1 MFEFKKTGQQQKQ
14 RFRLRAWVGGLFAL
28 VCFGILTGR
37 FWYLQVDRY
46 EGFSERADRNRIAV
60 LPIPPR
66 RGEVLDRNGEVLA
79 RNYRTYT
86 LEVVPARAGPLDEL
100 FERLTPVVY
109 LSPADQRRF
118 RRRVGESSRYAS
130 LVLRNNLNDTE
141 AAWFSAHAYE
151 FPGVELRARWVR
163 EYPQGEVA
171 GHVVGY
177 IGRIADND
185 VENLEKSGQLGN
197 YRGTDV
203 IGKKGIEKTWEKA
216 LHGRTGLEE
225 VEVTAGGRPV
235 RTLRRIDPVP
245 GSDIMLSIDLGLQR
259 VAEKAF
265 AGRRGA
271 LVALDPNTGEVLAF
285 VSQPSFDPNLF
296 VDGIDVENWRRLNE
310 SPDHPLIN
318 RPLSGTY
325 PIGSTYKPFVG
336 LAALELGKRR
346 ATDRIPDP
354 GYYEFGGQ
362 RFRNAGGAVYGMTDL
377 HRALVVSSDTYFYS
391 LGPEIG
397 VNALHDFVQQFGFG
411 KVTGIDLEGE
421 RAGVLPST
429 EWKRRTYKDRERQRW
444 YAGET
449 ISVAVGQG
457 YNAFTLLQLAQ
468 GTATLANNG
477 LYRRPHLVHAV
488 RDPRTGELTATP
500 STPDYRI
507 PLKQANVDV
516 IKNAMADVVR
526 VGTARRAFVGTKY
539 QAAGKTGTAQ
549 VFSLR
554 GGQYRAAA
562 LQERLRDHALFMG
575 FAPVDNPQIA
585 VALIVENAGW
595 GASAAAPVAREIFD
609 YWLSPQRQDKI
620 VRARAIEVDALP
632 AAAASPADDA
642 PEAPEDTPAKA
653 QIPSRAKPKPQTAG
667 EEKP

>member
-1 MFEFKKTGQQQKQ
+1 MFEFKKTGLQQKQ

-28 VCFGILTGR
+28 ACFGVLVGR

-46 EGFSERADRNRIAV
+46 EGLSERADRNRIAV
-60 LPIPPR
+60 VPIPPR
-66 RGEVLDRNGEVLA
+66 RGEILDRNGEVLA

-86 LEVVPARAGPLDEL
+86 LEVVPAQAGNLSQL
-100 FERLTPVVY
+100 FERLTEVVY
-109 LSPADQRRF
+109 ISPADQRRF
-118 RRRVGESSRYAS
+118 KRRAAESSRYAS
-130 LVLRNNLNDTE
+130 LQLRNNLNETE
-141 AAWFSAHAYE
+141 AAWFAAHSFQ

-163 EYPQGEVA
+163 EYPQGVSA
-171 GHVVGY
+171 AHVVGY
-177 IGRIADND
+177 IGRIAEGDIEELD
-185 VENLEKSGQLGN
+185 RAGQLGN

-203 IGKKGIEKTWEKA
+203 IGKKGIEKTWEEQ

-225 VEVTAGGRPV
+225 VEVTAGGRPM

-245 GSDIMLSIDLGLQR
+245 GSDIMLSIDLGLQK
-259 VAEKAF
+259 VAEAAF
-265 AGRRGA
+265 EGQRGA
-271 LVALDPNTGEVLAF
+271 LVAIDPDTGEVLAF

-296 VDGIDVENWRRLNE
+296 VDGIDVDNWRMLNE

-318 RPLSGTY
+318 RPLYGTY

-346 ATDRIPDP
+346 ATDRISDP

-362 RFRNAGGAVYGMTDL
+362 KFRNAGGAAYGMTDM
-377 HRALVVSSDTYFYS
+377 HKAIVVSSDTYFYS

-397 VNALHDFVQQFGFG
+397 VNALHDFTKQFGFG
-411 KVTGIDLEGE
+411 QITGIDLEGE
-421 RAGVLPST
+421 KRGVLPST
-429 EWKRRTYKDRERQRW
+429 DWKRAAYKDKDRQRW

-468 GTATLANNG
+468 GTSTLANNG

-488 RDPRTGELTATP
+488 RDPRSGVAKATE

-526 VGTARRAFVGTKY
+526 VGTARRAFANTSY

-554 GGQYRAAA
+554 GGHYRASAID
-562 LQERLRDHALFMG
+562 ERLRDHALFMG
-575 FAPVDNPQIA
+575 FAPLEHPRIA

-595 GASAAAPVAREIFD
+595 GASVAAPVARKVFD
-609 YWLSPQRQDKI
+609 YWLAKDRQDKI
-620 VRARAIEVDALP
+620 VRPERGDPL
-632 AAAASPADDA
+632 ASVETIASDVVR
-642 PEAPEDTPAKA
+642 
-653 QIPSRAKPKPQTAG
+653 Q
-667 EEKP
+667 

>member
-1 MFEFKKTGQQQKQ
+1 MFEFKKTSQQQKQ

-28 VCFGILTGR
+28 LCFGVLVGR
-37 FWYLQVDRY
+37 FWFLQVDRY

-60 LPIPPR
+60 QPIPPR
-66 RGEVLDRNGEVLA
+66 RGEVLDRNGVVLA

-86 LEVVPARAGPLDEL
+86 LEVVPARAGSIDEL

-109 LSPADQRRF
+109 ISPADQRRF
-118 RRRVGESSRYAS
+118 KRRVAESSRYAN
-130 LVLRNNLNDTE
+130 LVLRNNLNETE
-141 AAWFSAHAYE
+141 AAWFSAHAFE

-171 GHVVGY
+171 AHVVGY
-177 IGRIADND
+177 IGRIAEND
-185 VENLEKSGQLGN
+185 LDELEKSGQLGN

-203 IGKKGIEKTWEKA
+203 IGKKGIEKTWEQA

-245 GSDIMLSIDLGLQR
+245 GSDIMLSIDLDLQR
-259 VAEKAF
+259 IAEKAF

-271 LVALDPNTGEVLAF
+271 LVALDPDTGEVLAF

-346 ATDRIPDP
+346 ATDRMPDP

-362 RFRNAGGAVYGMTDL
+362 KFRNAAGAVFGMTDM
-377 HRALVVSSDTYFYS
+377 HKAIVVPSDTYFYS

-397 VNALHDFVQQFGFG
+397 VNALHDFSKQFGFG
-411 KVTGIDLEGE
+411 QITGIDLEGE

-429 EWKRRTYKDRERQRW
+429 EWKRRAYKDRERQRW

-468 GTATLANNG
+468 ATSTLANNG

-488 RDPRTGELTATP
+488 RDSRSGELAATP

-507 PLKQANVDV
+507 PLKQANLDV
-516 IKNAMADVVR
+516 IKGAMADVIR
-526 VGTARRAFVGTKY
+526 SGTARRPFAGAPY

-554 GGQYRAAA
+554 GGQYRASA
-562 LQERLRDHALFMG
+562 LDERLRDHALFMG
-575 FAPVDNPQIA
+575 FAPVDHPRIA

-595 GASAAAPVAREIFD
+595 GASAAAPVAREVFD
-609 YWLSPQRQDKI
+609 YWLGPQRQDKI
-620 VRARAIEVDALP
+620 VRPQRL
-632 AAAASPADDA
+632 AA
-642 PEAPEDTPAKA
+642 
-653 QIPSRAKPKPQTAG
+653 
-667 EEKP
+667 EETSQ